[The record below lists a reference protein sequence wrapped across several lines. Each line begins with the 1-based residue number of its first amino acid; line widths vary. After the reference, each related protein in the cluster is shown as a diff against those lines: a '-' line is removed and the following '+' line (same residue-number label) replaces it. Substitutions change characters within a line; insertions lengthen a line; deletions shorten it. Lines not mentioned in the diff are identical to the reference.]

1 MECSSFWMFLC
12 AVCFR
17 GILRYVPALRH
28 SLLPMV
34 RVNINANG
42 SIKQQK
48 PKLDDRMAKNA
59 RHAKKHRDK
68 ERAKRMLLK
77 KKLMKEKLMKER
89 LMKERLAEAKDERL
103 KKHSKIDKHRLE
115 EDSTESD
122 SDSDSYSDNEDDIDN
137 KDDIDMDDDSLDSE
151 SFDLSSE
158 SSSSGDEADNKVNP
172 FATDDID
179 RQLRKKIKPIKSLDM
194 PKKKVSSKLNM
205 EIVSKDYVDICTQIH
220 ALSKSLKVDKADKKI
235 IANLIYYY
243 IKYFLY
249 SCCIKKKPVF
259 DWLEEFKDKIHIY

>member
-1 MECSSFWMFLC
+1 
-12 AVCFR
+12 
-17 GILRYVPALRH
+17 
-28 SLLPMV
+28 MV

-48 PKLDDRMAKNA
+48 PKLDDRMAKKA

-68 ERAKRMLLK
+68 ERAKRMLMK
-77 KKLMKEKLMKER
+77 KKLMKEK

-115 EDSTESD
+115 EDSTESG
-122 SDSDSYSDNEDDIDN
+122 SDSDSYSDNDDDID

-158 SSSSGDEADNKVNP
+158 SSSSGDEADNKDNP
-172 FATDDID
+172 FASGDID